1 ASDSADTSRRNPDE
15 SWRRA
20 RAILPVRAANPGSNR
35 QTRGTF
41 SAARAREVFMQR
53 RDADALVLFGATGDL
68 CYRKIY
74 PALYQLVRR
83 RVLNVPVIGVAR
95 AGWKQEQLAERV
107 KKSIT
112 DFVKDRD
119 EEVVQRF
126 VSLLK

>member
-1 ASDSADTSRRNPDE
+1 MPTSCCRPCASASADISKRSPEE
-15 SWRRA
+15 S
-20 RAILPVRAANPGSNR
+20 V
-35 QTRGTF
+35 
-41 SAARAREVFMQR
+41 MQR

-68 CYRKIY
+68 CYRKLY
-74 PALYQLVRR
+74 PALYHLVKR

-95 AGWKQEQLAERV
+95 AGWNQDQFAERV

-126 VSLLK
+126 VG